1 MNRFLLLALLLLSG
15 CAQLPP
21 MPGDADAKRFETVP
35 DRAVIYIVR
44 PVSDRNFVA
53 PIMLDDQMMGST
65 YRGTYMRLVIP
76 GGLHH
81 IAGFAVDNGRIS
93 LQAEPGQIYFIQQTT
108 WGYSSL
114 QGSVFQRVEAQTGRN
129 LVLAGTMTNEVVR

>member
-21 MPGDADAKRFETVP
+21 MPGDADAKRFEAVP

-44 PVSDRNFVA
+44 PALDRHFVA

-65 YRGTYMRLVIP
+65 YRGTYMRLVVP
-76 GGLHH
+76 GGAHH